1 MTKFKHMKS
10 KKLFQVLVAAVMIVA
25 VMLPACDNG
34 GGVSPEDKLPSE
46 SEFKDHLTNQV
57 NEVIIPT
64 MVTYREKMDAF
75 QTALSG
81 FASSIDEANLNK
93 LRSAYQ
99 EAYLAYQAAAV
110 HNFYAT
116 STQSLVDRS
125 NLFPVDTTLLSEL
138 IGNESY
144 SFNTTAQERANGF
157 PAIDFMLFGPKDVVA
172 YFGEDAK
179 RMAFLDAL
187 VGDMRSRAQTI
198 EDQWSGNLKTN
209 FINNGGTQLGS
220 SLSVQLNESI
230 VYYEDHIREN
240 KVGIPIGRLG
250 PNDSPIPA
258 DATKIEAYYQS
269 LAEGNENFT
278 LQLLKA
284 SIEEMEDMYLGETFD
299 GTDGQGFDNLLTS
312 IEQNS
317 IDSDIKL
324 QFDEIYELISSRSSI
339 SGDETLYNSV
349 QALVTLFKSDLF
361 PVLNVQD
368 ADGGNDGD

>member
-1 MTKFKHMKS
+1 MKS